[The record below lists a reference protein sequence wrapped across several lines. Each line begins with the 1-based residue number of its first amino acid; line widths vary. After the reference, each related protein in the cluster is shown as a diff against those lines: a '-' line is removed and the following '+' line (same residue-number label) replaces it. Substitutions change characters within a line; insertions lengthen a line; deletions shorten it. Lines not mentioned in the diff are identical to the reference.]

1 MPTAST
7 CSSAIA
13 QHRSVYFSG
22 VGTGSYLVPPTKAIA
37 PPTAAFAPD
46 EKRHAMPINK
56 PDASKIRN
64 PRWTQLPK
72 SGVYSACIQFHTKQR
87 SRGNL
92 SPCAKSKQDRWA
104 GGSGSERCKGQAATA
119 KADVWVVLR
128 IGAARNR
135 LKWKDRTFG
144 FGRVFSV
151 SIETLDQREVPI
163 CLVRMMDQINV

>member
-1 MPTAST
+1 MFFCNRAESV
-7 CSSAIA
+7 CLFLWRWNRKLSSPAHQGHSPA
-13 QHRSVYFSG
+13 YSSLCAGR
-22 VGTGSYLVPPTKAIA
+22 K
-37 PPTAAFAPD
+37 
-46 EKRHAMPINK
+46 KHAMSINK

-64 PRWTQLPK
+64 PKWTQLPK
-72 SGVYSACIQFHTKQR
+72 SGLYSACIQFHTKQR

>member
-46 EKRHAMPINK
+46 EKSMPCPLINQTRLK
-56 PDASKIRN
+56 YEIQSGLSYRN
-64 PRWTQLPK
+64 RDFIQH
-72 SGVYSACIQFHTKQR
+72 VYSSIQNNEVAGTLAHA
-87 SRGNL
+87 L
-92 SPCAKSKQDRWA
+92 SQNKIDGQEGQDQ
-104 GGSGSERCKGQAATA
+104 KGQAATA